1 MLFFLQGLRGD
12 AIVRTLATSLTAT
25 LPTLATAPIRGVKLK
40 LDTADPVSSFDLFR
54 TSRSEIMRGIPGAKE
69 CSSSNHILCSV
80 EAGLGMCCFPR
91 SLVQSERMQ
100 DITALLAGRERV
112 TSRCLR
118 PFRFHSQPCTP
129 HVVYGCILIHPDLK
143 LKEEKGPRTTG
154 SPKTRTLATLVLLKK
169 GANREWIRFG
179 LVRDASSGAEASRFK
194 REAQALLSKSCAL

>member
-1 MLFFLQGLRGD
+1 MLL
-12 AIVRTLATSLTAT
+12 
-25 LPTLATAPIRGVKLK
+25 
-40 LDTADPVSSFDLFR
+40 SSF
-54 TSRSEIMRGIPGAKE
+54 SRAIGKDARHYSTPGRARA
-69 CSSSNHILCSV
+69 C
-80 EAGLGMCCFPR
+80 
-91 SLVQSERMQ
+91 
-100 DITALLAGRERV
+100 DIALL
-112 TSRCLR
+112 TTF
-118 PFRFHSQPCTP
+118 PFHSQPCTP